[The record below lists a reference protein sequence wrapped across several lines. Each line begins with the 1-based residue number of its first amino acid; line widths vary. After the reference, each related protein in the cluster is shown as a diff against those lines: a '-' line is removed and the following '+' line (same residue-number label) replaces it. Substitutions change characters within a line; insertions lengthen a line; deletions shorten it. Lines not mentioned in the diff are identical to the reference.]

1 MAAPA
6 KVGNGM
12 SLARTLPAK
21 SRGAFILGIVHYRV
35 YLVRFLAIL
44 CSLAV
49 QGRAVTYYLTIAGL
63 GHEPAY
69 EQRFVGLANELDKLL
84 KNSGGDFKVYTLAGA
99 QATRQSLI
107 QTFQEIERQSKP
119 DDDFVLILIG
129 HGSFDGFEYKF
140 NLLGP
145 DISAAE
151 LASLCNAV
159 HSQRQLIVNT
169 TSASGGS
176 IAALQRPGRA
186 IITATKSGTEKN
198 ATVMARYWVEALRD
212 PQADTNKNDIISA
225 LEAFQYAQAKTAAFY
240 DAQKRLATEHA
251 VFEDTGKREP
261 VRETTTGSD
270 EGLLM
275 SGFALVRLG
284 AIQRASND
292 PAKRALLAQR
302 EELERQIDTL
312 RYRKPLMQE
321 EEYKR
326 ELTQAL
332 VELAKIQEE
341 IEK

>member
-1 MAAPA
+1 MTPA
-6 KVGNGM
+6 QAL
-12 SLARTLPAK
+12 LAE
-21 SRGAFILGIVHYRV
+21 SRGTLIFRTRHRGIRAGLYLGM
-35 YLVRFLAIL
+35 LFLF
-44 CSLAV
+44 SL
-49 QGRAVTYYLTIAGL
+49 QGRAATYYLTIAGL
-63 GHEPAY
+63 GHEAEY
-69 EQRFVGLANELDKLL
+69 EQRFVGLANELDKVL
-84 KNSGGDFKVYTLAGA
+84 KNSGGDFHVYTLMGA
-99 QATRQSLI
+99 QATRQGLT
-107 QTFQEIERQSKP
+107 QTFEEIGRESKP

-140 NLLGP
+140 NLRGP

-159 HSQRQLIVNT
+159 HSKRQLIVNT

-176 IAALQRPGRA
+176 IAVLERPGRA

-212 PQADTNKNDIISA
+212 PQADTNKNDVISA

-251 VFEDTGKREP
+251 VFEDTGKHEP
-261 VRETTTGSD
+261 VREASTGTG

-275 SGFALVRLG
+275 SSFGLVRLG
-284 AIQRASND
+284 AVQRASND
-292 PAKRALLAQR
+292 PAKRALLQQR
-302 EELERQIDTL
+302 EDLERKIDAL
-312 RYRKPLMQE
+312 KYRKSAMLE

-332 VELAKIQEE
+332 LELAKIQEE